1 MKAKRIL
8 TSAVAMLTAV
18 FMLASCGGTAS
29 SATSA
34 STSVAASDS
43 ATSTTGATSATG
55 EFEPM
60 TIAYAANATDETF
73 AQLKNA
79 FDNVIGPALNIKFT
93 YSEPISDT
101 GALTTFIE
109 NSYAA
114 GADAVI
120 TNLSSSI
127 DQAAAVCNDLGLYF
141 VGISSSGAVEN
152 MDMPYY
158 VASTGASAEG
168 YGKAYGDVIN
178 SIISDGEEHGI
189 LILSGAAAYGAT
201 SFIEGTA
208 GSLRALQEVYG
219 LTYTEDINAL
229 ATSATQVD
237 AENDKGIKITVF
249 PGMADLATNVSP
261 LLQTGAYDVVVGTTN
276 IYDSLGVA
284 INEVEEALD
293 MDIEFITR
301 GVFSDAMSA
310 AFNGTDSQGNQI
322 VDGLVIGGTFEN
334 VSAVILLRNAFDGN
348 TNMRDGDNCAR
359 VTGWAPLSVTS
370 VDDYNILSG
379 DDMPYAFVSAEDLL
393 SLCGPDATWQDIAD
407 YGMSL
412 TTENIVAKYT
422 A

>member
-34 STSVAASDS
+34 SASVAASDS

-261 LLQTGAYDVVVGTTN
+261 LLQTGAYDVVV
-276 IYDSLGVA
+276 
-284 INEVEEALD
+284 
-293 MDIEFITR
+293 
-301 GVFSDAMSA
+301 SA
-310 AFNGTDSQGNQI
+310 SPSMKWKKRWIWISNSSPAAS
-322 VDGLVIGGTFEN
+322 
-334 VSAVILLRNAFDGN
+334 SP
-348 TNMRDGDNCAR
+348 MR
-359 VTGWAPLSVTS
+359 
-370 VDDYNILSG
+370 
-379 DDMPYAFVSAEDLL
+379 
-393 SLCGPDATWQDIAD
+393 
-407 YGMSL
+407 
-412 TTENIVAKYT
+412 
-422 A
+422 

>member
-1 MKAKRIL
+1 MKAKRTL
-8 TSAVAMLTAV
+8 TSAVAMLTALSL
-18 FMLASCGGTAS
+18 LAGCGGTAS
-29 SATSA
+29 SAASEAESA
-34 STSVAASDS
+34 SEGASSAA
-43 ATSTTGATSATG
+43 TGESGATG

-73 AQLKNA
+73 AQLKDA
-79 FDNVIGPALNIKFT
+79 FDNVIGPALNIEFT
-93 YSEPISDT
+93 YSEPINDT

-168 YGKAYGDVIN
+168 YGEAYANVIN
-178 SIISDGEEHGI
+178 SIINDGEEHGI

-208 GSLRALQEVYG
+208 GSLRALEDVYD
-219 LTYTEDINAL
+219 LTYTQDVDTL
-229 ATSATQVD
+229 ATSATQVE

-249 PGMADLATNVSP
+249 PGMEDLATNVSP
-261 LLQTGAYDVVVGTTN
+261 LLQTGEYDVVVGTTN

-379 DDMPYAFVSAEDLL
+379 EDMPYAFVSTEDLL
-393 SLCGPDATWQDIAD
+393 SLCGPGVTWQDIAD
-407 YGMSL
+407 YGASL

>member
-1 MKAKRIL
+1 MKAKRTL
-8 TSAVAMLTAV
+8 TSAVAMLTALSL
-18 FMLASCGGTAS
+18 LAGCGGTAS
-29 SATSA
+29 SAASEAESA
-34 STSVAASDS
+34 SEGASSAANGES
-43 ATSTTGATSATG
+43 GATG

-73 AQLKNA
+73 AQLKDA
-79 FDNVIGPALNIKFT
+79 FDNVIGPALNIEFT
-93 YSEPISDT
+93 YSEPINDT

-168 YGKAYGDVIN
+168 YGEAYANVIN
-178 SIISDGEEHGI
+178 SIINDGEEHGI

-208 GSLRALQEVYG
+208 GSLRALEDVYG
-219 LTYTEDINAL
+219 LTYTQDVDTL
-229 ATSATQVD
+229 ATSATQVE

-249 PGMADLATNVSP
+249 PGMEDLATNVSP
-261 LLQTGAYDVVVGTTN
+261 LLQTGEYDVVVGTTN

-379 DDMPYAFVSAEDLL
+379 EDMPYAFVSTEDLL
-393 SLCGPDATWQDIAD
+393 SLCGPDVTWQDIAD
-407 YGMSL
+407 YGASL

>member
-1 MKAKRIL
+1 MKTKRTL
-8 TSAVAMLTAV
+8 TSAVAMLTALS
-18 FMLASCGGTAS
+18 MLAGCGSAAAS
-29 SATSA
+29 STADE
-34 STSVAASDS
+34 STAGAASEA
-43 ATSTTGATSATG
+43 ATGETGANG

-73 AQLKNA
+73 AQLKDA
-79 FDNVIGPALNIKFT
+79 LDNVIGPALNIEFT
-93 YSEPISDT
+93 YSEPINDT

-141 VGISSSGAVEN
+141 VGISSTGAVEN
-152 MDMPYY
+152 TDMPYY

-168 YGKAYGDVIN
+168 YGEAYANVIN

-208 GSLRALQEVYG
+208 GSLRALQDVYG
-219 LTYTEDINAL
+219 LTYTQDIDTL

-249 PGMADLATNVSP
+249 PGMEDLATNVSP
-261 LLQTGAYDVVVGTTN
+261 LLQTGEYDVVVGTTN

-301 GVFSDAMSA
+301 GVFSDAMDA

-359 VTGWAPLSVTS
+359 VTGWAPLAVTS
-370 VDDYNILSG
+370 VEDYNILSG
-379 DDMPYAFVSAEDLL
+379 DDMPYAFVSTEDLL
-393 SLCGPDATWQDIAD
+393 SLCGPDVTWQDVAD

>member
-1 MKAKRIL
+1 MQTQRTL
-8 TSAVAMLTAV
+8 TSAVAMLTALS
-18 FMLASCGGTAS
+18 MLAGCGSAAAS
-29 SATSA
+29 STADE
-34 STSVAASDS
+34 STAGAASEA
-43 ATSTTGATSATG
+43 ATGETGANG

-73 AQLKNA
+73 AQLKDA
-79 FDNVIGPALNIKFT
+79 LDNVIGPALNIEFT
-93 YSEPISDT
+93 YSEPINDT

-141 VGISSSGAVEN
+141 VGISSTGAVEN
-152 MDMPYY
+152 TDMPYY

-168 YGKAYGDVIN
+168 YGEAYANVIN

-208 GSLRALQEVYG
+208 GSLRALQDVYG
-219 LTYTEDINAL
+219 LTYTQDIDTL

-249 PGMADLATNVSP
+249 PGMEDLATNVSP
-261 LLQTGAYDVVVGTTN
+261 LLQTGEYDVVVGTTN

-301 GVFSDAMSA
+301 GVFSDAMDA

-359 VTGWAPLSVTS
+359 VTGWAPLAVTS
-370 VDDYNILSG
+370 VEDYNILSG
-379 DDMPYAFVSAEDLL
+379 DDMPYAFVSTEDLL
-393 SLCGPDATWQDIAD
+393 SLCGPDVTWQDVAD

>member
-1 MKAKRIL
+1 MKTKRTL
-8 TSAVAMLTAV
+8 TSAVALLTAASL
-18 FMLASCGGTAS
+18 LAACGGTAS
-29 SATSA
+29 STASESASGTTSEAATGETSA
-34 STSVAASDS
+34 S
-43 ATSTTGATSATG
+43 G
-55 EFEPM
+55 EYEPM
-60 TIAYAANATDETF
+60 TIAFATNATDETF
-73 AQLKNA
+73 AQIKNA
-79 FDNVIGPALNIKFT
+79 FDTVVGPTLNIEFT

-114 GADAVI
+114 GADAVM

-152 MDMPYY
+152 TDMPYY
-158 VASTGASAEG
+158 VASIGASADG
-168 YGKAYGDVIN
+168 YGEAYANVIN
-178 SIISDGEEHGI
+178 SIVNDGEEHGI

-208 GSLRALQEVYG
+208 GSLRGLQEVYD
-219 LTYTEDINAL
+219 LTYTQDIDTL
-229 ATSATQVD
+229 ATSATQVE

-249 PGMADLATNVSP
+249 PGMEDLATNVSP
-261 LLQTGAYDVVVGTTN
+261 LLQTGEYDVVVGTTN

-301 GVFSDAMSA
+301 GVFSDAMSD

-322 VDGLVIGGTFEN
+322 VDGLIVAGTYEN
-334 VSAVILLRNAFDGN
+334 VGAALILRNAFDGN

-359 VTGWAPLSVTS
+359 VTGWAPLAVTS
-370 VDDYNILSG
+370 VEDYNFLSG
-379 DDMPYAFVSAEDLL
+379 ENMPFAFVSAEDMV
-393 SLCGPDATWQDIAD
+393 SLCNPDVTWQDIAD
-407 YGMSL
+407 FGTSL
-412 TTENIVAKYT
+412 TVENITAKFGG
-422 A
+422 

>member
-1 MKAKRIL
+1 MKTKRTL
-8 TSAVAMLTAV
+8 TSAVAMLTALS
-18 FMLASCGGTAS
+18 MLAGCGSAAAS
-29 SATSA
+29 STADE
-34 STSVAASDS
+34 STAGAASEA
-43 ATSTTGATSATG
+43 ATGETGANG

-60 TIAYAANATDETF
+60 TIAYAANANDETF
-73 AQLKNA
+73 AQLKDA
-79 FDNVIGPALNIKFT
+79 LDNVIGPALNIEFT
-93 YSEPISDT
+93 YSEPINDT

-141 VGISSSGAVEN
+141 VGISSTGAVEN
-152 MDMPYY
+152 TDMPYY

-168 YGKAYGDVIN
+168 YGEAYANVIN

-208 GSLRALQEVYG
+208 GSLRALQDVYG
-219 LTYTEDINAL
+219 LTYTQDIDTL

-249 PGMADLATNVSP
+249 PGMEDLATNVSP
-261 LLQTGAYDVVVGTTN
+261 LLQTGEYDVVVGTTN

-301 GVFSDAMSA
+301 GVFSDAMDA

-359 VTGWAPLSVTS
+359 VTGWAPLAVTS
-370 VDDYNILSG
+370 VEDYNILSG
-379 DDMPYAFVSAEDLL
+379 DDMPYAFVSTEDLL
-393 SLCGPDATWQDIAD
+393 SLCGPDVTWQDVAD